1 MKKKKKGFDLL
12 LKQYKDIKISVPL
25 LCQILLTEAVF
36 IFAIVSLFEPN
47 FLSVFYI
54 IVGLT
59 LLVMAYNNYIFFKK
73 KYFNSICLFFS
84 VIYIALSI
92 YFIVST
98 IIGLFR

>member
-1 MKKKKKGFDLL
+1 MQKKKKGFNLL

-25 LCQILLTEAVF
+25 FGQILLTEAVF
-36 IFAIVSLFEPN
+36 IFAIVSLFEIS
-47 FLSVFYI
+47 FLPIFYI
-54 IVGLT
+54 IVGIT

-92 YFIVST
+92 YFIIST
-98 IIGLFR
+98 VIGLFK

>member
-12 LKQYKDIKISVPL
+12 LKQYKDIKISIPL

-36 IFAIVSLFEPN
+36 IFAIVSLFEIS
-47 FLSVFYI
+47 FLPIFYI
-54 IVGLT
+54 IVGIT

-73 KYFNSICLFFS
+73 KYFNSICLLFS

-92 YFIVST
+92 YFIIST

>member
-12 LKQYKDIKISVPL
+12 LKQYKDVKISVPL
-25 LCQILLTEAVF
+25 FFQILFTEAVF
-36 IFAIVSLFEPN
+36 IFAIVSLFEPS
-47 FLSVFYI
+47 FLPIFYI

-92 YFIVST
+92 YFIIST